1 MKYNGYKK
9 RKCNLDGNGSDFMQ
23 KEILQQN
30 LMEMMTCCGQSVY
43 YKEGQIIALQQ
54 DQTDCF

>member
-1 MKYNGYKK
+1 MTIGVI
-9 RKCNLDGNGSDFMQ
+9 FMQ
-23 KEILQQN
+23 KEVLQQN
-30 LMEMMTCCGQSVY
+30 LMEVMTCCGQSVY